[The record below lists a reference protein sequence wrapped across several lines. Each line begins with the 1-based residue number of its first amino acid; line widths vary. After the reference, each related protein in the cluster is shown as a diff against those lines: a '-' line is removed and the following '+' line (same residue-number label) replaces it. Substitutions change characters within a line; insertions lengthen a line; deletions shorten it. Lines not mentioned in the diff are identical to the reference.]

1 MQLALA
7 NAADPATVVGPEWS
21 GAALLGVAV
30 LAIAASWASPR
41 IGAAVAVRRW
51 QRQVHAVA
59 VAAWLATGWLV
70 GLRLVAGVSASEV
83 LTRAA
88 VLLLAAVAALPI
100 LRDLLAGLAVV
111 VEGRH
116 RLGDDIRVEGHEG
129 RIVGF
134 GLRSAVLR
142 DRDGTEITV
151 PYRRLVS
158 AAVVRLNLARRDAP
172 CEIEV
177 AIAPGHDLDQ
187 LSARLREAATLSPY
201 AAPGR
206 RPEVFVVADEQG
218 GVRLHLLAFVF
229 DRAHEARYRGDV
241 LARAGLLSPPSR
253 GS

>member
-1 MQLALA
+1 MQ
-7 NAADPATVVGPEWS
+7 PAVNEVAGAVPVVAPEWS
-21 GAALLGVAV
+21 GAALLGVAI
-30 LAIAASWASPR
+30 LAIATSWASPR
-41 IGAAVAVRRW
+41 IGAAVSIRRW
-51 QRQVHAVA
+51 QRQVHGVA
-59 VAAWLATGWLV
+59 VGAWLATGWLL
-70 GLRLVAGVSASEV
+70 GLRLVAGVTATEV

-88 VLLLAAVAALPI
+88 LLLLAAVAALPI

-116 RLGDDIRVEGHEG
+116 RLGDDVRVDGHAG
-129 RIVGF
+129 RIVAF

-142 DRDGTEITV
+142 DHDGTEITV

-158 AAVVRLNLARRDAP
+158 GAVVRLNLASRDAP

-177 AIAPGHDLDQ
+177 AIGPGHDLDQ

-206 RPEVFVVADEQG
+206 RPEVFVVADAQG

-241 LARAGLLSPPSR
+241 LARAGLLGPPQAS
-253 GS
+253 